1 VGKYILGRLGS
12 AIVTLWIVITVTF
25 FLMHAIPGGPF
36 TSEKKL
42 PPEVLENIEAR
53 YHLNDPLLK
62 QYGDYLVNILKLDL
76 GPSFKFQGRTV
87 NDLIREGFP
96 VSATIGIF
104 AILLALGI
112 GVPAGIFSALNH
124 NKWQDSM
131 LMLGAIIGVSIPSFV
146 MATLLQFIF
155 SFQLGWFPPALWGM
169 PSQVVLPVV
178 ALSVFPMAF
187 VARLTRSSMLEV
199 LAQDYVRTARSK
211 GLSEAMVIVRHVLKN
226 ALIPAIAVMGPLT
239 ATLLTGTFV
248 IERIFA
254 IPGLGRYYV
263 NSIYNR
269 DYTAI
274 LGVTVFYAAFVLL
287 MSLIVDVIYAMID
300 PRIKLTGKGD

>member
-1 VGKYILGRLGS
+1 MGKYILGRLGS

>member
-1 VGKYILGRLGS
+1 MGKYVVGRLGS

-36 TSEKKL
+36 TSEKRL
-42 PPEVLENIEAR
+42 PPEIIKNIEAR
-53 YHLNDPLLK
+53 YHLRDPLIK
-62 QYGDYLVNILKLDL
+62 QYSDYLFNIVKLDL
-76 GPSFKFQGRTV
+76 GPSFKFQGRSV

-96 VSATIGIF
+96 VSATLGVLAILVALAVGVPSGIF
-104 AILLALGI
+104 AALG
-112 GVPAGIFSALNH
+112 H
-124 NKWQDSM
+124 NRWQDST
-131 LMLGAIIGVSIPSFV
+131 LMLGAILGVSIPSFV

-155 SFQLGWFPPALWGM
+155 SYILGWLPPALWGM
-169 PSQVVLPVV
+169 PSQAVLPVL

-248 IERIFA
+248 IEKIFA

-287 MSLIVDVIYAMID
+287 MSLLVDVIYAMID